1 MIDLT
6 SLRTFIAG
14 LSGEKA
20 EISKASLIAIE
31 RELTAA
37 RTAAAHAGANRGIL
51 GVVDELLAAQGA
63 QAA

>member
-14 LSGEKA
+14 LNGDKA
-20 EISKASLIAIE
+20 EISKASLVAIE

-51 GVVDELLAAQGA
+51 GVVDELLAPRD
-63 QAA
+63 AAAA